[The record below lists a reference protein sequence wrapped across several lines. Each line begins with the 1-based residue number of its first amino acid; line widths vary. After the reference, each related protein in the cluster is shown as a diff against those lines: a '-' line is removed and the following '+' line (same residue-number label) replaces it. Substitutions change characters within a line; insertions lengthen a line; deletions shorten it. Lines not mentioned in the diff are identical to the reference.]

1 MAYDAIIIGAGH
13 NGLVAAAMLAR
24 AGKKVLVLERR
35 PIVGG
40 AAITQELAP
49 GFRCSTLSY
58 SPGLFQTGIAREL
71 NLQKHGYELL
81 EFDPEYAAP
90 APDGSSLVFWKDPQ
104 KTAESIAKISPDDA
118 RSYPKFQA
126 DISRIVS
133 FLKPLWNTPLPDPAT
148 VGAGD
153 TFELMRL
160 AWKLKGL
167 REKDILQMLRV
178 LPMPIADLLNEYFQ
192 NDHLK
197 GMLASEGVL
206 GSFYSPRSQGS
217 VYLMAYMRMGRGD
230 QSRQS
235 WPVVKGGM
243 GALTEAIASA
253 AKAAGAE
260 IRTGVEVANILV
272 KSGVAEGV
280 VLSGGEEIQSKRVI
294 SNADAKR
301 TFLKMV
307 DPTYFEPHFLLKV
320 RNIRA
325 RGVSAKVNLAL
336 DQYPQWKAQFE
347 GVGNPINV
355 VIAPGVDYLE
365 RAFDDAK
372 YGDFS
377 KAPFLD
383 IADSDCDRFHAGAGR
398 KARDVGLRHVCSISF
413 EAGRLESETRRAG
426 RYRPEND

>member
-1 MAYDAIIIGAGH
+1 MS
-13 NGLVAAAMLAR
+13 AARQSHRNWL
-24 AGKKVLVLERR
+24 
-35 PIVGG
+35 
-40 AAITQELAP
+40 P

-197 GMLASEGVL
+197 GMLGQ
-206 GSFYSPRSQGS
+206 R
-217 VYLMAYMRMGRGD
+217 
-230 QSRQS
+230 
-235 WPVVKGGM
+235 
-243 GALTEAIASA
+243 
-253 AKAAGAE
+253 
-260 IRTGVEVANILV
+260 
-272 KSGVAEGV
+272 
-280 VLSGGEEIQSKRVI
+280 
-294 SNADAKR
+294 
-301 TFLKMV
+301 
-307 DPTYFEPHFLLKV
+307 
-320 RNIRA
+320 
-325 RGVSAKVNLAL
+325 
-336 DQYPQWKAQFE
+336 
-347 GVGNPINV
+347 
-355 VIAPGVDYLE
+355 
-365 RAFDDAK
+365 
-372 YGDFS
+372 
-377 KAPFLD
+377 
-383 IADSDCDRFHAGAGR
+383 
-398 KARDVGLRHVCSISF
+398 
-413 EAGRLESETRRAG
+413 RRAG
-426 RYRPEND
+426 KFL